1 MVVGDSLIYSGET
14 ETKYAKTISEEGIQI
29 CQNRLEYFHKE
40 KYKNTSCDWTLPS
53 LGEVQ
58 APSKNKENIEN
69 IWKLESRNLTS
80 DNHPVKK
87 P

>member
-40 KYKNTSCDWTLPS
+40 KYKKFQNSQEGKNTSCDWTSPI
-53 LGEVQ
+53 LGKVQ
-58 APSKNKENIEN
+58 APWKNKENIEN
-69 IWKLESRNLTS
+69 I
-80 DNHPVKK
+80 
-87 P
+87 